1 MDQKGVV
8 MDNENLPE
16 AGEGDEA
23 VEARRKVL
31 KLGVYAAYTAP
42 ILLAM
47 ATSAKAQV
55 TSSLPVVT

>member
-1 MDQKGVV
+1 MEESGA
-8 MDNENLPE
+8 NNGAEP
-16 AGEGDEA
+16 GEIGQEPM
-23 VEARRKVL
+23 EARRKLL

-55 TSSLPVVT
+55 TSSTPPP